1 MNTKTKKNMSNTNKT
16 HKQKLSKVTCD
27 SIESILSVSQTTSFL
42 KELGGGKF
50 GLAFKGCFDLPKCEN
65 AISIKYINIAT
76 KYSDNYKDENNPSNI
91 EVRVGKSLRKLVYN
105 GITPHINFTIFSLIC
120 NHNAISENSTFMQ
133 PKASEWF
140 RDSRNKLNNKEIFP
154 QLNITFNELATMDL
168 KQFISN
174 KKSKLKDKD
183 HLIILFQFCY
193 TLSCIQYYFKNFKHN
208 DIKPNNLL
216 VKLIDNPD
224 ANNYYKYK
232 IFGKTFYIPQTNYII
247 KLHDFDY
254 VYSDK
259 FQNKKITHSVNL
271 YKKGYNSET
280 NCLFDLHS
288 YINFYYNLLQNYF
301 SDNIKNILE
310 SLVPADDAV
319 QNIKYSNNN
328 TQLDNPLKNT
338 LLGKKTSYTNN
349 FKLTSYNLNG
359 KSNYIPK
366 KMHSCADL
374 LCFHDIFKDFEKL
387 PYGGK
392 IIQTYDSR
400 IPSMDLRRQK
410 RRPDMF
416 NINLHS

>member
-1 MNTKTKKNMSNTNKT
+1 MNKTKKR
-16 HKQKLSKVTCD
+16 KLSIINKNLKEKLSNVKCD
-27 SIESILSVSQTTSFL
+27 SIESMLSVSQTESFL
-42 KELGGGKF
+42 RELGGGQF
-50 GLAFKGCFDLPKCEN
+50 GLAFKGCFDAPTCEN

-76 KYSDNYKDENNPSNI
+76 KYSDNYSDENNPSNI
-91 EVRVGKSLRKLVYN
+91 EVRVGKSLRNLVYN

-120 NHNAISENSTFMQ
+120 NHSDISKNSTFMQ
-133 PKASEWF
+133 SKALEWF
-140 RDSRNKLNNKEIFP
+140 INSRNKLKNNEIFSH
-154 QLNITFNELATMDL
+154 LNITFNELASMDL

-224 ANNYYKYK
+224 TNNYLEYK
-232 IFGKTFYIPQTNYII
+232 ILGETFYIPQTKYII

-254 VYSDK
+254 VYSDT

-280 NCLFDLHS
+280 NSLFDLHS
-288 YINFYYNLLQNYF
+288 YINFYYHTLYNHLSENF
-301 SDNIKNILE
+301 KKMLE
-310 SLVPADDAV
+310 DLVPTDGVD
-319 QNIKYSNNN
+319 NIKYSNSNIEI
-328 TQLDNPLKNT
+328 DNPLKHT

-349 FKLTSYNLNG
+349 YKLTSYNLNS

-374 LCFHDIFKDFEKL
+374 LCSHDIFKNFKNL
-387 PYGGK
+387 PSGGK
-392 IIQTYDSR
+392 IIHTYDSK
-400 IPSMDLRRQK
+400 IPYMDSREQK
-410 RRPDMF
+410 LRPDMF

>member
-1 MNTKTKKNMSNTNKT
+1 MNKTKKR
-16 HKQKLSKVTCD
+16 KLSIINKNLKEKLSNVKCD
-27 SIESILSVSQTTSFL
+27 SIESMLSVSQTESFL
-42 KELGGGKF
+42 RELGGGQF
-50 GLAFKGCFDLPKCEN
+50 GLAFKGCFDAPTCEN

-76 KYSDNYKDENNPSNI
+76 KYSDDYNDENNPSNI
-91 EVRVGKSLRKLVYN
+91 EVIVGKALRKLVYN
-105 GITPHINFTIFSLIC
+105 HMTPHINFTIFSLIC
-120 NHNAISENSTFMQ
+120 NHSDISKNATFRQ
-133 PKASEWF
+133 HKAHEWLIN
-140 RDSRNKLNNKEIFP
+140 SRNKLNNNEIFSH
-154 QLNITFNELATMDL
+154 LNITFNELASMDL

-224 ANNYYKYK
+224 TNNYLEYK
-232 IFGKTFYIPQTNYII
+232 ILGETFYIPQTKYII

-254 VYSDK
+254 VYSDT

-280 NCLFDLHS
+280 NSLFDLHS
-288 YINFYYNLLQNYF
+288 YINFYYHTLYNHLSENF
-301 SDNIKNILE
+301 KKMLE
-310 SLVPADDAV
+310 DLVPTDGVD
-319 QNIKYSNNN
+319 NIKYSNSNIEI
-328 TQLDNPLKNT
+328 DNPLKHT

-349 FKLTSYNLNG
+349 YKLTSYNLNS

-374 LCFHDIFKDFEKL
+374 LCSHDIFKNFKNL
-387 PYGGK
+387 PSGGK
-392 IIQTYDSR
+392 IIHTYDSK
-400 IPSMDLRRQK
+400 IPYMDSREQK
-410 RRPDMF
+410 LRPDMF